1 MWLLLLSTYEKVS
14 KCDQAPFPI
23 FRVAPGDK
31 ATATWFVLLNRQD
44 FKFESN
50 TRGPQDGGRMYPSR
64 DVCFIIPTLYMKGI
78 V

>member
-1 MWLLLLSTYEKVS
+1 MLLLSTYEKVS

-23 FRVAPGDK
+23 FRVAPGDE

-44 FKFESN
+44 FEFESN
-50 TRGPQDGGRMYPSR
+50 TSGPQDGGRMYPSR
-64 DVCFIIPTLYMKGI
+64 DACFIIPMLYMKGI